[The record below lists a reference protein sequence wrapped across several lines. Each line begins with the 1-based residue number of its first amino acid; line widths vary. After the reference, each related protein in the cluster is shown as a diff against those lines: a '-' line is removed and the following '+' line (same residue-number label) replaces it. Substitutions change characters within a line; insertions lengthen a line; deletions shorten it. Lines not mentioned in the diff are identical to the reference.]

1 MLNKF
6 VRFVLAQPVFVLV
19 MTLALA
25 GFGIVAVMHLPIEA
39 FPDVQDVQVQIITQS
54 AGAAPEEIE
63 RALTLPI
70 EREMS
75 GVPNET
81 QLRSVSM
88 TGLSVV
94 TLTFA
99 DGTDNYFAR
108 AQVLEHLGNVTL
120 PAGVQPTLAPLTTA
134 VGEVLRYIVQAP
146 PDMAENDVRALQD
159 WVVRPALRMVPGV
172 ADVASFGGT
181 VKEYQVLVDPAR
193 LKRYGVTLD
202 QVALALTNNSANVG
216 GGVLRRGDEALVVRS
231 IGLVDSL
238 AGLGQVI
245 VQARSGVTVL
255 VSDVAKV
262 EFGHKPRSGIVAV
275 DDHDSVVEGI
285 VSMTKGQNAAVVV
298 AGVERA
304 MAALTQR
311 LPRGVT
317 LPVVY
322 KRTDLVHKTVDT
334 VVENL
339 VTGALLVIV
348 ILVVFLRNWRAAVI
362 VATVIPLSL
371 LFAFIMLDL
380 RGIPANLI
388 SLGAVDFG
396 IIVDSAVVLVEAL
409 MVRLALDR
417 SLALKAAAAAP
428 ASASSSARPGG
439 NDPKALTFQAR
450 LRVLRETVVELGR
463 PILFSKGII
472 IIAFLPIFTFQRVE
486 GKIFTPV
493 AFTLTFA
500 LLGALVLTVT
510 LVPTLLR
517 FAMRNADMAERP
529 SPWMEHLQSA
539 YGRLLHWGGVRR
551 AIVFTLSLLALGAT
565 LLLAPMLGSEFL
577 PKLDE
582 GNIWLTI
589 TLPTSTAIETSK
601 QVERKV
607 RAIMR
612 SYPEVHRVITQVG
625 RPDDGTD
632 AKGPNNL
639 EILVDLAP
647 RSQWHFADKQALV
660 QDMSRRIATI
670 PGVPTNFS
678 QVIEDNVEEALSGV
692 KGEIAVKV
700 YGPDLQVLEKKSDQ
714 IAAVL
719 RGLRGAADVAAIRI
733 GGQSEID
740 IQVDRRRLARLGISV
755 ADVNMVI
762 ASALGDVPVNSFY
775 EGDRRFDVTL
785 QVAASARASIDDIGA
800 LQVNLPNG
808 AGTVAL
814 DQVAHIALRQGASR
828 VSREGGERNASVKA
842 NLLGRDQGSFIDE
855 AQRAV
860 AAQVVLPPG
869 YRITWGGQFEN
880 QQRAVKRL
888 AVIVP
893 ISALLIFSLLFWAFG
908 SVRYACLVLVLVPF
922 TLIGGIAGLALAGLH
937 FSVSAA
943 VGFIAVA
950 GISVQNGVI
959 MVEHIAEH
967 LDASVSLFDNAV
979 TGAVARLRP
988 ILMTALMAGLGLLPA
1003 ALSHGIGSETQRP
1016 FAVVIVGGVVS
1027 ATLFTLLLLPL
1038 LYPIFAGRRPQRQE
1052 DAEPTAAVATPS
1064 TVPEAP

>member
-19 MTLALA
+19 MVVALT
-25 GFGIVAVMHLPIEA
+25 GFGINAITHLPIEA
-39 FPDVQDVQVQIITQS
+39 FPDVQDVQVQVITQS
-54 AGAAPEEIE
+54 AGSAPEEVE

-75 GVPNET
+75 GVPGET

-108 AQVLEHLGNVTL
+108 SQVLEHLGNVTL
-120 PAGVQPTLAPLTTA
+120 PNGVLPTLAPLTTA
-134 VGEVLRYIVQAP
+134 VGEVVRYVLQVP
-146 PDMAENDVRALQD
+146 PDMSENDARALQD

-181 VKEYQVLVDPAR
+181 VKEYQVQVDPAR
-193 LKRYGVTLD
+193 LKRFGVTLD
-202 QVALALTNNSANVG
+202 QVAQALTNNSANVG
-216 GGVLRRGDEALVVRS
+216 GGVMRRGDEALVVRS

-238 AGLGQVI
+238 AALGQVI
-245 VQARSGVTVL
+245 VKARNGRTVL
-255 VSDVAKV
+255 ISDVAQV
-262 EFGHKPRSGIVAV
+262 ELGHKPRSGFVAY
-275 DDHDSVVEGI
+275 DDHDSVIEGV

-298 AGVERA
+298 AGVEQA
-304 MAALTQR
+304 LAALTPR

-322 KRTDLVHKTVDT
+322 KRTDLIHQTVDT

-348 ILVVFLRNWRAAVI
+348 ILVIFLRNWRAAVI

-396 IIVDSAVVLVEAL
+396 IIIDSAVVLVEAL

-417 SLALKAAAAAP
+417 SLSLT
-428 ASASSSARPGG
+428 ASSGTPDAGSATSARSGVS
-439 NDPKALTFQAR
+439 DRKARTFHSR
-450 LRVLRETVVELGR
+450 MRVLRETVVDLGR

-486 GKIFTPV
+486 GKIFAPV

-510 LVPTLLR
+510 LVPTLLG
-517 FAMRNADMAERP
+517 FAMRSSDMAERH
-529 SPWMEHLQSA
+529 SRWMERLQSG
-539 YGRLLHWGGVRR
+539 YQRLLQWGGVRR
-551 AIVFTLSLLALGAT
+551 VIVFTMSLAVLVVT
-565 LLLAPMLGSEFL
+565 LLLAPLLGSEFL

-607 RAIMR
+607 RAVLR
-612 SYPEVHRVITQVG
+612 SYPEVRRVIAQVG

-632 AKGPNNL
+632 AKGPNNI
-639 EILVDLAP
+639 EILADLQP
-647 RSQWHFADKQALV
+647 RAQWHFADKQALV
-660 QDMSRRIATI
+660 RDMSRRLREI

-700 YGPDLQVLEKKSDQ
+700 YGPDLQVLEKKSEQ

-719 RGLRGAADVAAIRI
+719 RGLRGASDVAAIQI

-740 IQVDRRRLARLGISV
+740 IQVDRWRLARLGISV
-755 ADVNMVI
+755 ADVNSVI
-762 ASALGDVPVNSFY
+762 ASALGDVAVNSFF
-775 EGDRRFDVTL
+775 EGDRRFDVTM
-785 QVAASARASIDDIGA
+785 QVAEGARSSIDDIGA
-800 LQVNLPNG
+800 LQVNLPDG
-808 AGTVAL
+808 AGTIAL
-814 DQVAHIALRQGASR
+814 DQLAQVTLRQGASR

-842 NLLGRDQGSFIDE
+842 NLLGRDQGSFIEE
-855 AQRAV
+855 AQQAV
-860 AAQVVLPPG
+860 AQQVTLPPG

-922 TLIGGIAGLALAGLH
+922 TLIGGIAGLAIAGLH

-959 MVEHIAEH
+959 MVQHIADN
-967 LDASVSLFDNAV
+967 LDASASLFDNAV

-1038 LYPIFAGRRPQRQE
+1038 LYPLFAGVRKGRP
-1052 DAEPTAAVATPS
+1052 D
-1064 TVPEAP
+1064 EAPASTGLASEGEA

>member
-19 MTLALA
+19 MTVALA
-25 GFGIVAVMHLPIEA
+25 AFGINAVMHLPIEA

-54 AGAAPEEIE
+54 AGSAPEEVE

-108 AQVLEHLGNVTL
+108 SQVLEHLGNVTL
-120 PAGVQPTLAPLTTA
+120 PTGVQPTLAPLTTA
-134 VGEVLRYIVQAP
+134 VGEVLRYVVQAP

-245 VQARSGVTVL
+245 VQARNGRTVL
-255 VSDVAKV
+255 VSDVARV
-262 EFGHKPRSGIVAV
+262 EFGHKPRSGIVAY
-275 DDHDSVVEGI
+275 DDHDSVVEGV

-298 AGVERA
+298 AGVEKA
-304 MAALTQR
+304 MEALAQR

-322 KRTDLVHKTVDT
+322 KRTDLIHQTVDT

-396 IIVDSAVVLVEAL
+396 IIIDSAVVLVEAL

-417 SLALKAAAAAP
+417 SLSVTAPAP
-428 ASASSSARPGG
+428 ASVLSMPGAAEQ
-439 NDPKALTFQAR
+439 KALTFHSR
-450 LRVLRETVVELGR
+450 LRVLRETVVDLGR

-486 GKIFTPV
+486 GKIFAPV

-517 FAMRNADMAERP
+517 FAMRGANMAERR
-529 SPWMEHLQSA
+529 SQWMEHLQSG
-539 YGRLLHWGGVRR
+539 YQRLLQWGGVRR
-551 AIVFTLSLLALGAT
+551 GVVFTLSLVVLGAT
-565 LLLAPMLGSEFL
+565 LLLAPLLGSEFL

-589 TLPTSTAIETSK
+589 TLPTSTAIETTK

-607 RAIMR
+607 RAVLR
-612 SYPEVHRVITQVG
+612 SYPEVRRVITQVG

-639 EILVDLAP
+639 EVLADLQP
-647 RSQWHFADKQALV
+647 RNKWHFADKRALV
-660 QDMSRRIATI
+660 EDMTRRLAAL

-714 IAAVL
+714 IATVL

-740 IQVDRRRLARLGISV
+740 VKVDRRRLARLGISV
-755 ADVNMVI
+755 ADVNTVI
-762 ASALGDVPVNSFY
+762 ASALGDVAVSSFY
-775 EGDRRFDVTL
+775 EGDRRFDVTM
-785 QVAASARASIDDIGA
+785 QVTEGARASIDDIGA
-800 LQVNLPNG
+800 LQVNLPDG
-808 AGTVAL
+808 AGTVSL
-814 DQVAHIALRQGASR
+814 DQVANIALRQGASR

-922 TLIGGIAGLALAGLH
+922 TLIGGIAGLAIAGLH

-959 MVEHIAEH
+959 MVEHIADN
-967 LDASVSLFDNAV
+967 LDASASLFENAV

-1038 LYPIFAGRRPQRQE
+1038 LYPIFAGSKQKPQE
-1052 DAEPTAAVATPS
+1052 DLEPAVVPVVGGTP
-1064 TVPEAP
+1064 

>member
-19 MTLALA
+19 MTVALA
-25 GFGIVAVMHLPIEA
+25 AFGINAVMHLPIEA
-39 FPDVQDVQVQIITQS
+39 FPDVQDVQVQIITLS
-54 AGAAPEEIE
+54 PGSAPEEVE
-63 RALTLPI
+63 RTLTLPI
-70 EREMS
+70 EREMT
-75 GVPNET
+75 GVPGET

-108 AQVLEHLGNVTL
+108 SQVLEHLGNVTL
-120 PAGVQPTLAPLTTA
+120 PTGVQPTLAPLTTA
-134 VGEVLRYIVQAP
+134 VGEVLRYVVQAP

-193 LKRYGVTLD
+193 LKRFGVTLD

-238 AGLGQVI
+238 ASIGQVI
-245 VQARSGVTVL
+245 VQAKQGRTVL
-255 VSDVAKV
+255 VSDIAQV
-262 EFGHKPRSGIVAV
+262 ELGHKPRSGIVAY
-275 DDHDSVVEGI
+275 DDHDSVVEGV

-298 AGVERA
+298 AGVEQA
-304 MAALTQR
+304 MAALAPR

-322 KRTDLVHKTVDT
+322 TRTDLIHQTVDT

-396 IIVDSAVVLVEAL
+396 IIIDSAVVLVEAL
-409 MVRLALDR
+409 MVRLTLDR
-417 SLALKAAAAAP
+417 SLSVTAP
-428 ASASSSARPGG
+428 AHTPSRPGAA
-439 NDPKALTFQAR
+439 DQKALTFHSR
-450 LRVLRETVVELGR
+450 LRVLRETVVDLGR

-486 GKIFTPV
+486 GKIFAPV

-517 FAMRNADMAERP
+517 FAMRGANMAERR
-529 SPWMEHLQSA
+529 SQWMENLQSG
-539 YGRLLHWGGVRR
+539 YQRLLLWGGVRR
-551 AIVFTLSLLALGAT
+551 VIVFTLSLVVLGAT
-565 LLLAPMLGSEFL
+565 LLLAPLLGSEFL

-589 TLPTSTAIETSK
+589 TLPTSTAIDTTKE
-601 QVERKV
+601 VERKV
-607 RAIMR
+607 RAVLR
-612 SYPEVHRVITQVG
+612 SYPEVRRVITQVG

-639 EILVDLAP
+639 EILADLQP

-660 QDMSRRIATI
+660 EDMTRRLKAL

-678 QVIEDNVEEALSGV
+678 QVIEDNVEESLSGV
-692 KGEIAVKV
+692 KGEIAVKI
-700 YGPDLQVLEKKSDQ
+700 YGSDLQVLEKKSDQ

-733 GGQSEID
+733 GGQSEVD

-755 ADVNMVI
+755 ADVNTVI
-762 ASALGDVPVNSFY
+762 GSALGDVAVNSFY
-775 EGDRRFDVTL
+775 EGDRRFDVTM
-785 QVAASARASIDDIGA
+785 QVAKGARASIDDIGA
-800 LQVNLPNG
+800 LQVNLPDG
-808 AGTVAL
+808 AGTVSL

-842 NLLGRDQGSFIDE
+842 NLLGRDQGSFIAE
-855 AQRAV
+855 AQQAV

-922 TLIGGIAGLALAGLH
+922 TLIGGIAGLAIAGLH

-959 MVEHIAEH
+959 MVEHIADN
-967 LDASVSLFDNAV
+967 LDASVSLFENAV
-979 TGAVARLRP
+979 AGAVARLRP

-1038 LYPIFAGRRPQRQE
+1038 LYPIFAGGKQKRQE
-1052 DAEPTAAVATPS
+1052 DFEPAVVPAPAPFIPGTP
-1064 TVPEAP
+1064 